1 MEMDMNK
8 IKSIMIVIK
17 KYIQVMKITSTK
29 ICMRLIK
36 IKQMFIILKLKNK
49 KIICIKMMIGKI
61 QIKKKN

>member
-49 KIICIKMMIGKI
+49 KIICRKMMIGKI